1 MSIDKLKIFWFVLFI
16 YLLIFFIRF
25 DLIIGLLNL
34 SVRFVLL
41 LFSGTDEVE
50 SQVDLSFLDSII
62 SAVLFLIIPVLLI
75 TIKNFRKLLSN
86 KLTPSISVLI
96 LLLLAFFYAPIITN
110 QHPEFQ
116 KNISVTKLLSPLSHV
131 KYVLLD
137 EEIKYSDT
145 PIDKFIELKNK
156 FIPKSFNDKIIFI
169 DSIANK
175 NLSSD
180 PMADDSLFR
189 YYQADVLQTTP
200 VKILVKSNGK
210 IFIGTKIFW
219 LGSDEFG
226 RDIFTR
232 IIFGTRISI
241 LVGGCSIF
249 VTFLVGIL
257 FAFIAAQNGKFID
270 VVINRFSDLF
280 LSLPA
285 IFLVIMMLALFGNN
299 LISVILVLGLSGW
312 MSLFKIVRTE
322 IISIK
327 KKDYFLTAEL
337 IGLGKSKLLVRE
349 IFPVIII
356 PVIANLVFQ
365 FSNVIL
371 AESALSFLGLGTGS
385 SYPSW
390 GAMIE
395 SGQEYIS
402 QTWWMIFIPGF
413 VLIITLISIN
423 SIGNKIVKYYNPKY
437 QI

>member
-1 MSIDKLKIFWFVLFI
+1 MMMNKLKIFWFVLFI
-16 YLLIFFIRF
+16 YLLIFLIRF

-41 LFSGTDEVE
+41 LFSGSNEIK
-50 SQVDLSFLDSII
+50 SQVDFSFLDSII

-75 TIKNFRKLLSN
+75 TIKNFRKLLTN

-96 LLLLAFFYAPIITN
+96 LLLFSFFYAPIITN

-116 KNISVTKLLSPLSHV
+116 KNISVTKLLSPLSSV
-131 KYVLLD
+131 KYILLNED
-137 EEIKYSDT
+137 NIHSDT
-145 PIDKFIELKNK
+145 QIDKFIELKNK
-156 FIPKSFNDKIIFI
+156 FVPNSFNDKIIFI

-175 NLSSD
+175 SLISD

-189 YYQADVLQTTP
+189 YYQADVLQAIP
-200 VKILVKSNGK
+200 AKSLINEDGK
-210 IFIGTKIFW
+210 IFIGTKLFW

-241 LVGGCSIF
+241 LVGGSSIL
-249 VTFLVGIL
+249 VTFLLGIL
-257 FAFIAAQNGKFID
+257 LAFTATQSGKFID
-270 VVINRFSDLF
+270 IIISRFSDLF

-285 IFLVIMMLALFGNN
+285 VFLVVMMLALFGNN

-371 AESALSFLGLGTGS
+371 AESALSYLGLGTGS
-385 SYPSW
+385 FYPSW

-413 VLIITLISIN
+413 ILIITLLSIN